1 MMTGEQYRAL
11 LARNHLRQ
19 ADAAW
24 ICGVGERQARAWAA
38 LGDKPIPQAAALL
51 LTAYDELKITARWL
65 VEKIGTAPD

>member
-1 MMTGEQYRAL
+1 MMTGEEYRAL

-38 LGDKPIPQAAALL
+38 LGDQPIPQAAALL
-51 LTAYDELKITARWL
+51 LTAYDQQKIDARWL
-65 VEKIGTAPD
+65 VQTIGTAPK

>member
-1 MMTGEQYRAL
+1 MTGDDYRAL

-38 LGDKPIPQAAALL
+38 LGDHPIPQAAALL
-51 LTAYDELKITARWL
+51 LAAYDQQKIDARWL
-65 VEKIGTAPD
+65 VQTIGTAPK